1 MQDKCEVGA
10 GMIKDAL
17 LAALML
23 AVGGCLTLTG
33 LFGTLYNLTNIP
45 TELERDRRN
54 RVPLRILKAIGCAF
68 VAILPTA
75 MFIAWC
81 QYQGVSA

>member
-1 MQDKCEVGA
+1 LGVLKEGE

-33 LFGTLYNLTNIP
+33 LFGTLYNLGEIP
-45 TELERDRRN
+45 SELEYRRRN
-54 RVPLRILKAIGCAF
+54 MVLIRILKAIGCAF
-68 VAILPTA
+68 VTVLPTA
-75 MFIAWC
+75 MYITWC
-81 QYQGVSA
+81 MYQGA